1 MNASTPSSSKPLAA
15 DEVAYEAPESLAG
28 SVVTS
33 LKWKFGSQIVRE
45 TTRLTVAIILARI
58 LTPGEW
64 GLASMALVVAALLEL
79 VPDAVSGGLVQRS
92 RISERDRSTIFWTA
106 LGLGIGVA
114 LLGIAASGTIAA
126 FFGEPD
132 AQELIAAVSVG
143 LAITSL
149 GVVPESLLM
158 RDLDYRSL
166 ELRHMTA
173 TFVGAGVA
181 LTLAFSGAGAWAIV
195 GNALAFVTTS
205 VTLLWV
211 FVKWRPSFVFSRA
224 SFTSLGAYGLRMFGA
239 QALTFAQLSGD
250 KVLVGRYLGAASLG
264 TYALSFNLMFTPI
277 VNIAFPIQNVLFPAY
292 STIQDDEDR
301 LRAAWLRGKRLA
313 VAALA
318 PLFLTALVIAPDLV
332 PVVFGSKWED
342 AIPVL
347 QLLCVAGVAYALL
360 TQNPTLLLVRNE
372 MRTLLRWSTFVTAFM
387 LGAIAVGL
395 TWGVVGVATTYAIAR
410 WAVVLPDTWIST
422 RGAAIRLPTAL
433 AAACASLPFAA
444 AATGAALL
452 LRFLLVEA
460 GLPAALRLLVVAPS
474 VVTFYVALVW
484 AFSPS
489 LRDEAKDAIRLAR
502 RRGRD
507 S

>member
-1 MNASTPSSSKPLAA
+1 MNASTPSPSKPLAV

-45 TTRLTVAIILARI
+45 ATRLTVAIILARI

-114 LLGIAASGTIAA
+114 ILGIAASGAIAA

-132 AQELIAAVSVG
+132 ARELIAAVSVG
-143 LAITSL
+143 LAITSV
-149 GVVPESLLM
+149 GVVPEALLM

-166 ELRHMTA
+166 ELRHMAA

-205 VTLLWV
+205 VTLLWL
-211 FVKWRPSFVFSRA
+211 FVKWRPGLVFSRA
-224 SFTSLGAYGLRMFGA
+224 SFTSLGAYGLRMFGT
-239 QALTFAQLSGD
+239 QALTFAQLGGD

-264 TYALSFNLMFTPI
+264 MYAFSFNLMFTPI

-292 STIQDDEDR
+292 STIQEDEER

-332 PVVFGSKWED
+332 PVVFGSRWDD

-347 QLLCVAGVAYALL
+347 QLLCIAGVAYALL

-395 TWGVVGVATTYAIAR
+395 TWGLIGVAATYAAGR
-410 WAVVLPDTWIST
+410 WLLVLPDTWIST
-422 RGAAIRLPTAL
+422 RGAAIKLSTAL
-433 AAACASLPFAA
+433 VAACAALPFAA

-452 LRFLLVEA
+452 LRLGLVEA
-460 GLPAALRLLVVAPS
+460 GVPAVVRLIIVAPS
-474 VVTFYVALVW
+474 VVAIYAALIW
-484 AFSPS
+484 ALSPA
-489 LRDEAKDAIRLAR
+489 LRDQGVDALRLAR
-502 RRGRD
+502 GRGREA
-507 S
+507 

>member
-1 MNASTPSSSKPLAA
+1 
-15 DEVAYEAPESLAG
+15 
-28 SVVTS
+28 
-33 LKWKFGSQIVRE
+33 
-45 TTRLTVAIILARI
+45 
-58 LTPGEW
+58 
-64 GLASMALVVAALLEL
+64 
-79 VPDAVSGGLVQRS
+79 
-92 RISERDRSTIFWTA
+92 
-106 LGLGIGVA
+106 
-114 LLGIAASGTIAA
+114 
-126 FFGEPD
+126 
-132 AQELIAAVSVG
+132 
-143 LAITSL
+143 
-149 GVVPESLLM
+149 
-158 RDLDYRSL
+158 
-166 ELRHMTA
+166 
-173 TFVGAGVA
+173 
-181 LTLAFSGAGAWAIV
+181 
-195 GNALAFVTTS
+195 
-205 VTLLWV
+205 
-211 FVKWRPSFVFSRA
+211 
-224 SFTSLGAYGLRMFGA
+224 
-239 QALTFAQLSGD
+239 
-250 KVLVGRYLGAASLG
+250 VLVGRYLGAASLG